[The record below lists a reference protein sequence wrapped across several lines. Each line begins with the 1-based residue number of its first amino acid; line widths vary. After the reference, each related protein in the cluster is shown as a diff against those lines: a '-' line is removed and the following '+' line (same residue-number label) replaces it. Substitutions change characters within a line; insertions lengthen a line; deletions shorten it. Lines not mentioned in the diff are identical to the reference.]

1 MGDPSSSAPFPPS
14 TDPSLHLS
22 HPTPAEKEHFWT
34 LNSRIWRGALS
45 TTAYLAR
52 ERHLADQALTRD
64 GGITY
69 WVLVESSTDTPTAS
83 AAPRRILAGCETLRK
98 RGIVARRK
106 GDSTEGGLVEETVAH
121 GVGSVYCPDEYRGR
135 GYAGRMMEELGKV
148 LRTWQ
153 AGGNGVG
160 FSVLFSDIGKV
171 GVAICCQKTL
181 WGLFSG
187 GCAITSCGPGG
198 LFEHTD

>member
-1 MGDPSSSAPFPPS
+1 MGDPSSSAPLPSS

-45 TTAYLAR
+45 MTAYLTR
-52 ERHLADQALTRD
+52 ERYLAEQALTRD

-69 WVLVESSTDTPTAS
+69 WVLVESGGDAS
-83 AAPRRILAGCETLRK
+83 ASQAAPRRILAGCETLRK

-106 GDSTEGGLVEETVAH
+106 GDSTEGGRVEDTVAH

-153 AGGNGVG
+153 AGEKGVG
-160 FSVLFSDIGKV
+160 FSVLFSDIGQV
-171 GVAICCQKTL
+171 SVAFCCAETMWASSVVDML
-181 WGLFSG
+181 
-187 GCAITSCGPGG
+187 
-198 LFEHTD
+198 